1 MRAGVLSDDQ
11 IIEFLNENFINT
23 WVPNSELGR
32 VPSLRDPIAK
42 RRERES
48 KTFDTTHVLAQAIM
62 KGWKTHSP
70 VDCLVISPAFELM
83 GRQSVNEFLSGGDW
97 QRRYVMFLQDSLA
110 GKLPGF
116 GEDTSEPEPLN
127 SDTVLSSL
135 NVVLNDVRSSQEVLN
150 IFRTPEPGYQDYTV
164 VEIDATAFENG
175 GVLTIDIS
183 VGHAEA
189 AGSFDL
195 FAGDSKL
202 PTEGVPHGALASA
215 WGISP
220 GETNRIIYTFDRGQ
234 SFRFGATG
242 DWFSKKGSTNAFLAT
257 ISVEGVNLSLHSA
270 TDKISMENTLDK
282 KATLQVRAYWKPI
295 ADAALGLPNY
305 SPENAA
311 LFNNLSPAHPS
322 QEYEA
327 ATFEAFFPKEDVA
340 VGDLWELDVNGVIP
354 FLQQFHPGATA
365 EMHLNPRGWTYVDDR
380 RVVVGMESDGGFA
393 CLRALSS
400 NYAEIVFRVHAEF
413 LLDKDAPAYFTP
425 AQFTGRLVLNR
436 NSGTIREF
444 WLYLPPRNT
453 NVDINAFNAADMVFV
468 PRMELI
474 GQNADD
480 QSDIVW
486 ETTITEENGKA
497 MLAAAFYKSA
507 EIERFPIEE
516 VIEQA
521 QAKNRPIHVLMTW
534 GVFDDESC

>member
-1 MRAGVLSDDQ
+1 MRAGVLSNNR
-11 IIEFLNENFINT
+11 IIEYLNKNFINT
-23 WVPNSELGR
+23 WVPNCELGR

-42 RRERES
+42 RRKRES
-48 KTFDTTHVLAQAIM
+48 KTFDTTHALAQAIM
-62 KGWKTHSP
+62 KGWKKYSP
-70 VDCLVISPAFELM
+70 VDALVISPQFEVI
-83 GRQSVNEFLSGGDW
+83 GRQPVNELHSSVGDTA
-97 QRRYVMFLQDSLA
+97 RRYLTFLQESLA
-110 GKLPGF
+110 GKFPGF

-127 SDTVLSSL
+127 SDTALSSL

-164 VEIDATAFENG
+164 VEIDATAFKNG

-311 LFNNLSPAHPS
+311 LFNNLSPAHPT

-354 FLQQFHPGATA
+354 FLQQFHPGAT
-365 EMHLNPRGWTYVDDR
+365 LKCT
-380 RVVVGMESDGGFA
+380 
-393 CLRALSS
+393 
-400 NYAEIVFRVHAEF
+400 
-413 LLDKDAPAYFTP
+413 
-425 AQFTGRLVLNR
+425 
-436 NSGTIREF
+436 
-444 WLYLPPRNT
+444 
-453 NVDINAFNAADMVFV
+453 
-468 PRMELI
+468 
-474 GQNADD
+474 
-480 QSDIVW
+480 
-486 ETTITEENGKA
+486 
-497 MLAAAFYKSA
+497 
-507 EIERFPIEE
+507 
-516 VIEQA
+516 
-521 QAKNRPIHVLMTW
+521 
-534 GVFDDESC
+534 